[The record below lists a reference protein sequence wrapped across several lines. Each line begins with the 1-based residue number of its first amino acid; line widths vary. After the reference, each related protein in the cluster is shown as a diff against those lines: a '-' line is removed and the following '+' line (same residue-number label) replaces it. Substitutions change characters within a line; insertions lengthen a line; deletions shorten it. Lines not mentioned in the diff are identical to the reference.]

1 MLPWPGLPM
10 LASSRSVVGVRPGIC
25 RVLLIAPDHQLR
37 RTLQR
42 ELVDRGWEC
51 AGASTLAAAA
61 LEQAERPCPVAI
73 CDLDEADLDA
83 ILTELTPAAGLRPLV
98 IGLVGDRE
106 RRRDAVDGGA
116 FDCLV
121 KPPDAVELDLALR
134 RARNVAEQ
142 LSERGDLAPTPGIAK
157 SIPLLEAVEAVPAPA
172 PARPAAPIVAGS
184 AMSRLIGASPPMR
197 ELASMIDRLARH
209 KATALITGESGTGK
223 ELVARAMHERGPRR
237 DKPFVAIN
245 CAAIPPALLESELF
259 GHRRGAF
266 TDAVRDKPGL
276 FEEATGGSLFLDEI
290 GELPL
295 GLQVKLLRAI
305 QEEEIRRIGD
315 NESIKIDVRLM
326 AATLRDL
333 GEEVRAGRFREDLY
347 YRLNVLQ
354 LHLPP
359 LRDRRDDIP
368 VLIDHF
374 VRVNRRKHPTLTAEG
389 LTDEAL
395 ALLMAYHWPGNVRE
409 LENTI
414 EQAMVLCEAPRIDA
428 RFFLAKVSRIGN
440 GIGELRAPSGSPAGA
455 AGTSPSAGEELR
467 GVGLSIKKATRALE
481 ADLIRRALEQTGGN
495 RTGAAK
501 LLEISHRALLYKI
514 KEYGIP

>member
-1 MLPWPGLPM
+1 
-10 LASSRSVVGVRPGIC
+10 
-25 RVLLIAPDHQLR
+25 
-37 RTLQR
+37 
-42 ELVDRGWEC
+42 
-51 AGASTLAAAA
+51 
-61 LEQAERPCPVAI
+61 VAI
-73 CDLDEADLDA
+73 CDLDDA
-83 ILTELTPAAGLRPLV
+83 ELESALSELTPAGGPPTLV
-98 IGLVGDRE
+98 IGLVGDPA
-106 RRRDAVDGGA
+106 RRREAIEGGA
-116 FDCLV
+116 FDCLA
-121 KPPDAVELDLALR
+121 KPPDPVELDLALR
-134 RARNVAEQ
+134 RARNVAP
-142 LSERGDLAPTPGIAK
+142 RLADRASVEGPTRT
-157 SIPLLEAVEAVPAPA
+157 IPLLEAVEAVPSPRPPA
-172 PARPAAPIVAGS
+172 AAPIVAGS
-184 AMSRLIGASPPMR
+184 AMSRLIGASQPMR

-245 CAAIPPALLESELF
+245 CAAIPPSLLESELF

-333 GEEVRAGRFREDLY
+333 GEEVRAGRFREDLF

-374 VRVNRRKHPTLTAEG
+374 VKVNRRKHPTLTAEG
-389 LTDEAL
+389 LTDEAM
-395 ALLMAYHWPGNVRE
+395 ALLTAYHWPGNVRE

-414 EQAMVLCEAPRIDA
+414 EQAMVLCDAPLIEA
-428 RFFLAKVSRIGN
+428 RFFAAKVARAGAGLSGAGG
-440 GIGELRAPSGSPAGA
+440 GIDEVRPPSGMPGGPGTGASGAGN
-455 AGTSPSAGEELR
+455 PGEDLR

-481 ADLIRRALEQTGGN
+481 ADLIRRALQQTGGN